1 VQKLVRNISYVPAL
15 LLLVIV
21 IGGQAC
27 TSKRMARQAQKLE
40 EEGLYEIAAENYLRS
55 FRANP
60 NNIEAA
66 TGLRRTGQ
74 RTLESKAELVSQAW
88 FSGNDRETVYKY
100 LDALEYLQ
108 RIRATGIELTM
119 PPQAASH
126 YEEARPRFLD
136 SMFEEARLLL
146 DEENFSLAESM
157 FSEILRIDPSYLDLS
172 HYLRISRS
180 EPLYRVGV
188 DQLSSGFYRRAYHTF
203 SNLIDNHGSYK
214 DARELRDDALS
225 KGMLTI
231 AISEFENTTRL
242 RNAHN
247 IIKSRIAAELSNMNN
262 PFIQIVDDRN
272 LDAFLRK
279 QEVAARL
286 GSEIK
291 IGRLMAVKALL
302 TGKLTSF
309 EVREGRLQS
318 TERKAYLK
326 EVIETEDN
334 VTREKSSKT
343 IYHKVTF
350 YEYRREN
357 KASGTFH
364 YQLSSTETGAVLV
377 SGVAELSAG
386 DQVHYAVF
394 DGETENIVPG
404 HWENIDRDS
413 PKDNI
418 RDEPKQIREMQNLFE
433 ARQDIKTADMLRN
446 ELTGGI
452 ALAVSE
458 AVNAY
463 NPEQ

>member
-1 VQKLVRNISYVPAL
+1 VQKFVRNISFVPAL
-15 LLLVIV
+15 LLLVIL

-27 TSKRMARQAQKLE
+27 ASKRMARQAQKLE

-74 RTLESKAELVSQAW
+74 RTLESKAELVTRAW

-100 LDALEYLQ
+100 LDVLAYHQ
-108 RIRATGIELTM
+108 RIRATGIELAI
-119 PPQAASH
+119 PSQAASH

-136 SMFEEARLLL
+136 SVFEEARLLL

-157 FSEILRIDPSYLDLS
+157 FSEIKRIDPSYRDLS
-172 HYLRISRS
+172 QYMRISRS
-180 EPLYRVGV
+180 EPLYRVGT
-188 DQLSSGFYRRAYHTF
+188 DQYNSGLYRKAYHTF
-203 SNLIDNHGSYK
+203 SNLIDNYGSYK

-231 AISEFENTTRL
+231 ALAEFENTTRQ

-247 IIKSRIAAELSNMNN
+247 IIKSRISAELSNMDN

-272 LDAFLRK
+272 LDAFLRE

-286 GSEIK
+286 GSEMK

-309 EVREGRLQS
+309 EVREGSLQR

-326 EVIETEDN
+326 EVIEIVDN
-334 VTREKSSKT
+334 VTREKSTRT

-357 KASGTFH
+357 KSSGSFH
-364 YQLSSTETGAVLV
+364 FQLSSTETGAVLV
-377 SGVAELSAG
+377 SGVVELSPV

-394 DGETENIVPG
+394 DGEAENLVPG
-404 HWENIDRDS
+404 HWEHIDMDS

-418 RDEPKQIREMQNLFE
+418 RDEPKQIRDLQNLFE
-433 ARQDIKTADMLRN
+433 ARQTIKPASILRD

-452 ALAVSE
+452 ALAVSQ